1 MRLNTQKRVVQK
13 SKAVVLFGP
22 TAVGKTGMTET
33 LFSRSAEIINADSVQ
48 VYRGLDIGSA
58 KPDDHL
64 RKLIRHHL
72 IDIRDPWEQY
82 TAGDF
87 VRDAESLIPEIIQRG
102 KVPLVTG
109 GTGYYIKQLVYGPS
123 SAPPSDNAVREA
135 VKAEIEEKGSAW
147 AWEYLAEVDPVS
159 AERINPNDVYRVSR
173 AIEVYRIS
181 GRALSSYPV
190 SASPRT
196 DIDFILI
203 CLVRDKSELD
213 KRIAMRVDQMFDM
226 GLYDE
231 IKRLFRSGASRDWSG
246 MHAIGYQEFLDAAE
260 TGEASVRTIKE
271 DIIRASMQYAKRQMT
286 FFRSF
291 ATCRFFHPDD
301 LDGISDYLALNGI
314 GIDGFST

>member
-231 IKRLFRSGASRDWSG
+231 IKRLFRSGASRDWPG

>member
-58 KPDDHL
+58 KPDEHL

-87 VRDAESLIPEIIQRG
+87 VRDAESLIPEIIERG

-231 IKRLFRSGASRDWSG
+231 IKRLFRSGASRSWPG

-260 TGEASVRTIKE
+260 SGEASVRTIKE

-301 LDGISDYLALNGI
+301 LDGLSAYLALNGI
-314 GIDGFST
+314 GIDGFRT

>member
-58 KPDDHL
+58 KPDEHL

-87 VRDAESLIPEIIQRG
+87 VRDAESLIPEIIERG
-102 KVPLVTG
+102 IVPLVTG

-231 IKRLFRSGASRDWSG
+231 IKRLFRSGASRDWPG

-301 LDGISDYLALNGI
+301 LDGLSDYLAFNGI
-314 GIDGFST
+314 GIDGFRT